1 MVKVAESTAIPIAT
15 GERLFTTWGFREVI
29 EKQAAQVLQPDLSH
43 CGGIL
48 QAFKI
53 AAMGANYY
61 CSVAPHNPLGPIA
74 LASCLQI
81 DTCIPNFYR
90 AGTSHHAGWDV
101 DLGKEL
107 VC

>member
-1 MVKVAESTAIPIAT
+1 MAPLLCRELEPFFPMFIEEPVLPENVDAMVKVAESTSIPIAT

-53 AAMGANYY
+53 AAMG
-61 CSVAPHNPLGPIA
+61 CQL
-74 LASCLQI
+74 LLLC
-81 DTCIPNFYR
+81 
-90 AGTSHHAGWDV
+90 GTP
-101 DLGKEL
+101 
-107 VC
+107 